1 MKLKRPRI
9 LLAGFAAALALIG
22 GVEWLNWRQTVRVR
36 ETAALVARTHAVQA
50 GLNRLLSLLGEI
62 ESDTRG
68 FVVTGDPEFVEMF
81 ESKVKAVTEQQRS
94 LEQMM
99 LDAELRARLST
110 LEPLIAERIAIARHN
125 VEVRRSTGF
134 EAARQ
139 RVASGTGKAVMDELR
154 SEFAQMDARAQTLLY
169 QRAAAARRESDTSQR
184 LRIFGMSVSFAL
196 LIAVFALMLR
206 ENRLRQRAEE
216 QMAGNIK
223 TLAEFK
229 AALDEHAIV
238 AITDARGKIT
248 YVNDMFCAISKYA
261 REELLGQDHRIINSG
276 HHPKEFIRE
285 LWQTIT
291 SGRVWKGELKN
302 RAKDDSFYWVDTTI
316 VPFLDDHGKPTQF
329 IAIRTDIT
337 EIKQAEENIVQLN
350 AELRQRTVEIEVAN
364 KELESFSYSVSH
376 DLRAPLR
383 HINGFSQALLEDC
396 ADQLDDVGK
405 GHLKLVCEASR
416 EMAQLIDDLLQL
428 ARVTRIEMRGEKID
442 LSELAAGILAGMQ
455 KLQPERIVNVTVEK
469 GLVAYGDKRLLGIT
483 LTNLLENA
491 WKFTSKR
498 KSAEIVFGFEQANG
512 NTGYFVRDNGAGFD
526 MAYVDK
532 LYGAFQRLHATAE
545 FEGTGI
551 GLATVQRI
559 IHRHGGRVWAK
570 GAVNKGATFYFTL
583 PEFKELKKEFENEG

>member
-455 KLQPERIVNVTVEK
+455 QRQPERIVNVTVEK

-498 KSAEIVFGFEQANG
+498 KSAEIVFGVEQANG